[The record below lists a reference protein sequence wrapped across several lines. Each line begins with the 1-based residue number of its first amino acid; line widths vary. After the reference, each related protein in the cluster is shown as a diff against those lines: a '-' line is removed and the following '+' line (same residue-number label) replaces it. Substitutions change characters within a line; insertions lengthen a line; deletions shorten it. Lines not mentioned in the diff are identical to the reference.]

1 MIHGDW
7 PLIIYIERP
16 GDVLPRHKHSEHF
29 NKSSSSTYS
38 FHWEDGQTGGFK
50 LVWWRSIFRFC
61 SFFFSSWSLGNGACG
76 ANPENLGKWCGVWRT
91 RDGRMMKMTTTTFP
105 MTPDNDDYDDN
116 EIIKI
121 CALYVCI
128 AGLHLFAFS
137 KSFSSAV
144 EEKSG
149 KEVV

>member
-1 MIHGDW
+1 
-7 PLIIYIERP
+7 
-16 GDVLPRHKHSEHF
+16 
-29 NKSSSSTYS
+29 
-38 FHWEDGQTGGFK
+38 
-50 LVWWRSIFRFC
+50 
-61 SFFFSSWSLGNGACG
+61 
-76 ANPENLGKWCGVWRT
+76 
-91 RDGRMMKMTTTTFP
+91 MMKMTTTTFP